1 MQNTTIIRP
10 TTDSID
16 DCVDKTT
23 DSIDDC
29 VDKTT
34 DSIDDCFD
42 KKKGGITMVVG
53 SNSIICWNNVK
64 TFLIYQCYV
73 SKLAGVHT
81 SIIDEYFCLNVS
93 LVNSV

>member
-1 MQNTTIIRP
+1 
-10 TTDSID
+10 
-16 DCVDKTT
+16 
-23 DSIDDC
+23 
-29 VDKTT
+29 
-34 DSIDDCFD
+34 
-42 KKKGGITMVVG
+42 MVVG

-93 LVNSV
+93 LVNSVWIELILLEGQNVPNGIGVTMT